1 MASQPKSAD
10 LIFSTSAFEQATRLE
25 QWRASMSD
33 AYYSLDIIEDSEHA
47 LSAKISVTSL
57 SSVNISDFRSTPAK
71 GYRHRADIAKDVS
84 EFFVFVFVTR
94 GEMFFNQLAR
104 CDRLMP
110 GQYVMLRSGEPYELS
125 CLTPSRAITLQLP
138 VELIEDR
145 FKLAQLHCGAR
156 YQNNPTLL
164 PMIQSVTRSI
174 SAIPANERRPLNKD
188 LQKQALDLIL
198 LLLRSERLQT
208 SGSTNSNTDG
218 LLTRLIEHIETCY
231 SDPELTARQA
241 AGSLGI
247 SVSHLHRI
255 LSSHDMAFGK
265 LLKRVRLA
273 RAYETLNSV
282 EANGLKVNEIAF
294 NSGFLDHS
302 YFSRLFRET
311 YGKRPGNVRKLL
323 SD

>member
-1 MASQPKSAD
+1 
-10 LIFSTSAFEQATRLE
+10 
-25 QWRASMSD
+25 MSD

-47 LSAKISVTSL
+47 LNAKIEVTSL

-84 EFFVFVFVTR
+84 EFFVFVFVTE

-104 CDRLMP
+104 CDRLLP

-125 CLTPSRAITLQLP
+125 CLKPSRAITLHLP

-145 FKLAQLHCGAR
+145 FKLAHLHCCAR
-156 YQNNPTLL
+156 YQNNPTLF

-174 SAIPANERRPLNKD
+174 SAIPADERRPLNRD

-198 LLLRSERLQT
+198 LLLRSERLQA
-208 SGSTNSNTDG
+208 SGSTNSSTDG
-218 LLTRLIEHIETCY
+218 LLTRLIEHIELCY
-231 SDPELTARQA
+231 SDPELTAHRA

-247 SVSHLHRI
+247 SVSHLHRV
-255 LSSHDMAFGK
+255 LNLHDMTFGK
-265 LLKRVRLA
+265 MLKQVRLA
-273 RAYETLNSV
+273 RAHETLSSV
-282 EANGLKVNEIAF
+282 EAMGLKVNEVAF
-294 NSGFLDHS
+294 RSGFLDHS

-311 YGKRPGNVRKLL
+311 YGKKPGDVQKLL
-323 SD
+323 NKRQN